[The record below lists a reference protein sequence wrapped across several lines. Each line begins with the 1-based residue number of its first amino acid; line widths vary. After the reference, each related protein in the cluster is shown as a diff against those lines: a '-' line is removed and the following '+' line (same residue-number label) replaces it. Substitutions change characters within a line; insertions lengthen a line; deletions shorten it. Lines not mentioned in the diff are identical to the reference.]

1 MSNWQS
7 QVKNNPYFC
16 ILPFTHMHLGTDSKA
31 RPCCV
36 ASWDESIDS
45 DISGK
50 TLEQIWTSKEYEKLR
65 RSMLEG
71 IEVPVC
77 SGCYKIDKNGGGSDR
92 EIHNKWFSAPND
104 EWDINPVTGNSN
116 NNPIW
121 MDIRPGRFCNLGCT
135 MCAVGVS
142 STFAEEIKK
151 YPELEEVTGQ
161 NYYDVNDWIDD
172 ESLYTSLQNMIPYID
187 TIKLAGGEPLFMPG
201 VIKLLR
207 WCVESGNTH
216 LRLDITTNGTRSKGK
231 VINWLGKFKRV
242 DIQYSIDGIGYTND
256 YIRYPSKWDIID
268 KNLKYYKTAD
278 NIKTLNILATVQ
290 AYNAYDLT
298 NIFDYWKEN
307 CQDTLV
313 YNLVDWPSD
322 MSIDIL
328 PSSERNNI
336 ANELEL
342 KANMLSDSSRSQSRI
357 DAVIN
362 RLRRNDVKNIDELRY
377 TWAKRT
383 KKYDQIRKNDISMV
397 NIKLKE
403 YMEEWLKIKR

>member
-1 MSNWQS
+1 
-7 QVKNNPYFC
+7 
-16 ILPFTHMHLGTDSKA
+16 MHLGTDSKA

-36 ASWDESIDS
+36 SSWEENIDS

-71 IEVPVC
+71 KEVPAC

-92 EIHNKWFSAPND
+92 EMHNKWFSAPND
-104 EWDINPVTGNSN
+104 DWDINPVTGNTN

-121 MDIRPGRFCNLGCT
+121 MDLRPGRFCNLGCT

-151 YPELEEVTGQ
+151 YPKLEEVTGQ
-161 NYYDVNDWIDD
+161 NYYDVNDWIED
-172 ESLYTSLQNMIPYID
+172 ESLYTSLQNMIPHID

-231 VINWLGKFKRV
+231 VINWLEKFKRV

-268 KNLKYYKTAD
+268 ENLKYYKTTD

-313 YNLVDWPSD
+313 YNMVNWPSD

-328 PSSERNNI
+328 PSDERNNI

-342 KANMLSDSSRSQSRI
+342 KANMLSDSSRRQSRI
-357 DAVIN
+357 DAVIL
-362 RLRRNDVKNIDELRY
+362 RLRNPDVKNIDELRY

-383 KKYDQIRKNDISMV
+383 KTYDEIRNNDISRV

>member
-1 MSNWQS
+1 
-7 QVKNNPYFC
+7 
-16 ILPFTHMHLGTDSKA
+16 MHLGTDSKA

-121 MDIRPGRFCNLGCT
+121 MDLRPGRFCNLGCT

>member
-1 MSNWQS
+1 M
-7 QVKNNPYFC
+7 
-16 ILPFTHMHLGTDSKA
+16 
-31 RPCCV
+31 
-36 ASWDESIDS
+36 
-45 DISGK
+45 
-50 TLEQIWTSKEYEKLR
+50 
-65 RSMLEG
+65 
-71 IEVPVC
+71 
-77 SGCYKIDKNGGGSDR
+77 
-92 EIHNKWFSAPND
+92 
-104 EWDINPVTGNSN
+104 
-116 NNPIW
+116 
-121 MDIRPGRFCNLGCT
+121 
-135 MCAVGVS
+135 
-142 STFAEEIKK
+142 
-151 YPELEEVTGQ
+151 
-161 NYYDVNDWIDD
+161 
-172 ESLYTSLQNMIPYID
+172 
-187 TIKLAGGEPLFMPG
+187 
-201 VIKLLR
+201 
-207 WCVESGNTH
+207 
-216 LRLDITTNGTRSKGK
+216 
-231 VINWLGKFKRV
+231 
-242 DIQYSIDGIGYTND
+242 
-256 YIRYPSKWDIID
+256 
-268 KNLKYYKTAD
+268 
-278 NIKTLNILATVQ
+278 NILATVQ

>member
-121 MDIRPGRFCNLGCT
+121 MDLRPGRFCNLGCT